1 MSTQVES
8 RVNQILEVNTGME
21 KAKIGSKSQAI
32 LLQNPPIYRRKKLV
46 YLS

>member
-1 MSTQVES
+1 MRTQVES

-21 KAKIGSKSQAI
+21 KTEIQGNGQAI
-32 LLQNPPIYRRKKLV
+32 LLQNPPIYRLKKLV